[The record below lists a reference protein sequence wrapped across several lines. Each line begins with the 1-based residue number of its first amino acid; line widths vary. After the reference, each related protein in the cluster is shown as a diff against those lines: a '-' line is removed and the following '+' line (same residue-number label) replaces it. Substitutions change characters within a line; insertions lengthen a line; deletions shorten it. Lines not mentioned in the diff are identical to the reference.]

1 MRLGLRYWSALALC
15 AFLAAGCGGGGGGG
29 GGGQGGVAFVPPGTA
44 TGTDAPPD
52 AAHVADPIPLPP
64 DDTLLPPVIVP
75 SFCAPEIDKAVQT
88 GDATGFTDP
97 APLALCARKTARQI
111 ADAQRDRA
119 ASIYG
124 NASSEYQVGRSSQL
138 VMPISGEAAQPLVV
152 GDKGQVLA
160 SLATPAAGRAAGYGT
175 DVLAQFDGGS
185 NLAHAPVFKRLL
197 GWLVQGDADA
207 ALPEPLVVGLAGIDT
222 RRAAAGLAK
231 AGVRA
236 SSAACD
242 FMATPGCVQG
252 AQLLIVGSG
261 VAPAPDLEARVG
273 AMLAAGKPVL
283 YLHTNGWAVS
293 ESGQQML
300 AGMGLKS
307 DGYSGNYFSEDSVA
321 AGRGASV
328 NQKLL
333 DPFDAVLPLLG
344 KMAANTWRTDY
355 DWSACAG
362 DDCSGVPGLNA
373 ELLDPANSLRSQVDT
388 LSGNGRS
395 LFATPNTLVLRLT
408 ALWADVVRQQIR
420 YPLDRARQPQ
430 AFQQAAVADSLVAYA
445 RPAGTAQP
453 DLGSFMGS
461 GSAGLAVSS
470 ADEVVELTLP
480 AESGFTAVGR
490 FAVPGKAL
498 TAEVLDA
505 GGARIALRLNTQR
518 GGSTRMWTSYDR
530 PRFLASPAMALT
542 VNRPLQVTS
551 PYGGTLQLSYSGAKA
566 GAVVRLRL
574 RGVAQH
580 PFLDLTRSADAQAF
594 VAALNQGAFDW
605 AEIKLAGVEIHT
617 RVDKMKEALKAGGYS
632 SDLVRYISELRTLFF
647 EDAYALAGFRLAG
660 KSLPAA
666 VQAFCTGQQW
676 DCTSDAWHKGPG
688 VQHINA
694 DAYAACGAGC
704 SGNPYDQ
711 SWGVGPRGWG
721 ESHELGHNL
730 QKGMLNVYAGRS
742 GEVSNNMFPLHKK
755 WRIYRELGGND
766 EDARVNYRSAFDMIK
781 AASTESDKVDGA
793 YQRIWGSD
801 AYAVQ
806 NGERMAFYVQWVH
819 YWEERTGDP
828 ARGWE
833 LFTLLYLHQRQFEKS
848 DWATYKNRLGYST
861 YADRPSVDGNDN
873 LLITL
878 SFITQRDQRAMF
890 DLWGVRYTAA
900 AAAQVDSYGFAKET
914 PRFYAN
920 RVTNDH
926 GTVVR
931 IDMSSPNPVW
941 PF

>member
-1 MRLGLRYWSALALC
+1 
-15 AFLAAGCGGGGGGG
+15 
-29 GGGQGGVAFVPPGTA
+29 VPVMPQGTA
-44 TGTDAPPD
+44 PDPSHAP
-52 AAHVADPIPLPP
+52 DPIPLTP
-64 DDTLLPPVIVP
+64 DDAAVPRVLVP

-88 GDATGFTDP
+88 GDASALKDP
-97 APLALCARKTARQI
+97 APLALCAQKAASQF
-111 ADAQRDRA
+111 ADTQRDRV
-119 ASIYG
+119 ASIYK

-138 VMPISGEAAQPLVV
+138 VMPVSGEAAQPLVV

-160 SLATPAAGRAAGYGT
+160 SLASSAAAGAGRGAGYGT
-175 DVLAQFDGGS
+175 DVLAQFEGGG
-185 NLAHAPVFKRLL
+185 NLAHAPVFRRLL
-197 GWLVQGDADA
+197 SWLVQGNADA

-242 FMATPGCVQG
+242 FMATPDCVNG

-261 VAPAPDLEARVG
+261 VAPAPDLEARIR
-273 AMLAAGKPVL
+273 ALLAAGKPVL
-283 YLHTNGWAVS
+283 YLHTNGWGVS

-300 AGMGLKS
+300 AGMGLRS

-321 AGRGASV
+321 AGRSAAA

-333 DPFDAVLPLLG
+333 DSYDAVLPLLG
-344 KMAANTWRTDY
+344 RMGANIWRTDY
-355 DWSACAG
+355 GWSACSG
-362 DDCSGVPGLNA
+362 DDCGAVPGLSA
-373 ELLDPANSLRSQVDT
+373 ELLDPANGLRSQIDT
-388 LSGNGRS
+388 FTGNGRS
-395 LFATPNTLVLRLT
+395 LFAAPDTLVLRLV
-408 ALWADVVRQQIR
+408 AVWADVVRQQIK
-420 YPLDRARQPQ
+420 YPLDKARQPQ
-430 AFQQAAVADSLVAYA
+430 AFQQAAVADSLVAYV

-470 ADEVVELTLP
+470 SDEVVELTLP
-480 AESGFTAVGR
+480 AASGFTAVGR

-498 TAEVLDA
+498 TVEVLDA
-505 GGARIALRLNTQR
+505 GGASVALRLNTQR
-518 GGSTRMWTSYDR
+518 GGSTRMWSSYDR
-530 PRFLASPAMALT
+530 PRFLASPAMALAA
-542 VNRPLQVTS
+542 NRPLQVTS
-551 PYGGTLQLSYSGAKA
+551 PYGGTLQLSYSGAQA

-580 PFLDLTRSADAQAF
+580 PFLDLTRSGDSQAF
-594 VAALNQGAFDW
+594 VTALNGGEFDW

-617 RVDKMKEALKAGGYS
+617 RVDKMKEALKSGAYS

-666 VQAFCTGQQW
+666 VQAFCTAQQW

-730 QKGMLNVYAGRS
+730 QEGMLNVYAGRS

-755 WRIYRELGGND
+755 WRIFRELGAND
-766 EDARVNYRSAFDMIK
+766 EDTRVKYRSAFDMIK
-781 AASTESDKVDGA
+781 AASTESTEDKKIEGA

-828 ARGWE
+828 ARGWD

-848 DWATYKNRLGYST
+848 DWATYKDRLGYST
-861 YADRPSVDGNDN
+861 YANRPSVDGNDN

-878 SFITQRDQRAMF
+878 SWITQRNQRAMF
-890 DLWGVRYTAA
+890 DLWGVRYSAA
-900 AAAQVDSYGFAKET
+900 AAAQVESYGFVKET
-914 PRFYAN
+914 ARFYAN

-926 GTVVR
+926 STVVR
-931 IDMSSPNPVW
+931 IDMTSPNPAW